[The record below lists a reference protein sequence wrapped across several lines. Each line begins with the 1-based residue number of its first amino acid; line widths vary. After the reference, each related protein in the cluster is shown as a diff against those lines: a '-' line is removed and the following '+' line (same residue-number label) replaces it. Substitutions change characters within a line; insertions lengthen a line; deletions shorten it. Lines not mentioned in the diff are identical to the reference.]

1 MQRRPSGQYAS
12 IVVSRVRRPIP
23 KRLANHE
30 AQSIEEGGVK
40 EGVDGDSRGLDEE
53 NKRREIPFDTGL
65 VFYWSLA
72 IVLHAGKKSL
82 KDVLVYCNATRTDG
96 CVAGCIRAALR
107 Q

>member
-1 MQRRPSGQYAS
+1 MASTWLIATLLVYALGTIGKICQSNAMQRRPSGHYAS

-53 NKRREIPFDTGL
+53 NKRREIRL
-65 VFYWSLA
+65 
-72 IVLHAGKKSL
+72 
-82 KDVLVYCNATRTDG
+82 
-96 CVAGCIRAALR
+96 IRG
-107 Q
+107 